1 MIKLVVEWVVPD
13 ESESDRD
20 SIKSTGLDDEISHLS
35 GEVETDKKDAASK
48 SSILSGKRSRS
59 ASRQRTTVSF
69 VDNDF
74 FGIQQQA
81 SATKDEG
88 MSTSIPESRPRIDAR
103 SEFTYYFIYRL
114 ITRFFCGRLSVD

>member
-1 MIKLVVEWVVPD
+1 MIKLVVEWVLPD
-13 ESESDRD
+13 EWEFDRD
-20 SIKSTGLDDEISHLS
+20 SIKSKGLDDEISHLS

-74 FGIQQQA
+74 FGIKQQA
-81 SATKDEG
+81 STTKDEG
-88 MSTSIPESRPRIDAR
+88 MLT
-103 SEFTYYFIYRL
+103 
-114 ITRFFCGRLSVD
+114 